1 MLSHLY
7 RLMRSF
13 ELSHG
18 YRPNLLTLHPIH
30 YFELRSSLPAYAR
43 HLELTRFLG
52 MKVVLSS
59 ESIHPHVSWSAVAER
74 DSA

>member
-7 RLMRSF
+7 RLIRAF
-13 ELSHG
+13 ESTHG

-30 YFELRSSLPAYAR
+30 YFELRVGLPGYTR

-52 MKVVLSS
+52 MRVVLST
-59 ESIHPHVSWSAVAER
+59 ESIHPHVSWSATAER
-74 DSA
+74 ESA